1 MDKKE
6 LMEIIKA
13 VNLIPVF
20 CHTNLDD
27 YKSSLW
33 PKFLVCRPIEGDNI
47 EDSQGRHLKIVRITH
62 KDNYSTNSNAYF
74 YYLDIELWK

>member
-33 PKFLVCRPIEGDNI
+33 PKFLVCRPMEGDCI
-47 EDSQGRHLKIVRITH
+47 EDSQGRHLKVVKIMH
-62 KDNYSTNSNAYF
+62 KYHYNINNEDYS
-74 YYLDIELWK
+74 YYLDLELWK